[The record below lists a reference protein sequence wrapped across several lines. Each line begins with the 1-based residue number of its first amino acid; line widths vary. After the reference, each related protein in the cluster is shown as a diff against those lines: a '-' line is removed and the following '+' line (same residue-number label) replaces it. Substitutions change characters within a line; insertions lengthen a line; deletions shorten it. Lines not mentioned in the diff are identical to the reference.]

1 MITIKNIQ
9 TGEFVNVSSLRQV
22 DNVICAYYD
31 FAEPSAK
38 WLAKFPCVTR
48 SESTVADSKHTDVQ
62 CRVFTISEG
71 WELVT
76 KERKPRAPKAAPKA
90 SKKAAKKAE
99 PAPEINPA
107 VDEEVEVIKVE
118 EVTEPAVEVVAEAA
132 EDTKKV
138 KTMDEYEAEIAATY
152 GSMGVGIFRKAVE
165 YIAANYTAAMDE
177 AAVRRIAEAMF
188 NEYAEAHPAEMK
200 AAKKAVKKATKKAD
214 EVHCAKYD
222 RILAKVSRGRRVY
235 LHGPA
240 GSGKSHTAEQIA
252 ADLGLPFFGQTTIQF
267 AHDVRGYGDA
277 SGSFVDTPFFKAFAD
292 EEHGGTGGLYFQD
305 EYDRSNAEAAI
316 VLNSALAN
324 GWYDFPVIGRVTMNP
339 NFRFMAA
346 GNTLMKGADDGY
358 ITGQEIDPSSRD
370 RFDFYFE
377 VGYLR
382 EVELHIAHGNTEIVD
397 FVEDVRQ
404 AIKACGIEHVVSY
417 RATAAMTDE
426 VENENDLVACC
437 EEGVFKGLD
446 VDARREIYA
455 ALQNK
460 DSRWAK
466 ALKKTL

>member
-9 TGEFVNVSSLRQV
+9 TGEQVSVSNTAFKNGQLIGRYQFGTRYYSKYTMLKKVGDSEDGQQPILSL
-22 DNVICAYYD
+22 D
-31 FAEPSAK
+31 
-38 WLAKFPCVTR
+38 
-48 SESTVADSKHTDVQ
+48 
-62 CRVFTISEG
+62 EG
-71 WELVT
+71 WTVVGT
-76 KERKPRAPKAAPKA
+76 
-90 SKKAAKKAE
+90 KKATTKKTTTKKAE
-99 PAPEINPA
+99 A
-107 VDEEVEVIKVE
+107 VTIETTDETKA
-118 EVTEPAVEVVAEAA
+118 EPVEVVAEPVVVDEPTKVVEAEDSTDTTNEQALIAAIKNLRGGAVDMDKVREIVQEEFARLAA
-132 EDTKKV
+132 ED
-138 KTMDEYEAEIAATY
+138 KT
-152 GSMGVGIFRKAVE
+152 
-165 YIAANYTAAMDE
+165 
-177 AAVRRIAEAMF
+177 
-188 NEYAEAHPAEMK
+188 K
-200 AAKKAVKKATKKAD
+200 AAKVLKAIAKVKGDAN

-252 ADLGLPFFGQTTIQF
+252 ADLGLTFYGQTTIQF

-277 SGSFVDTPFFKAFAD
+277 SGSFVDTPFYKAFAF
-292 EEHGGTGGLYFQD
+292 GGLYFQD

-324 GWYDFPVIGRVTMNP
+324 GWYDFPVIGRVEAHP
-339 NFRFMAA
+339 DFRFMAA

-426 VENENDLVACC
+426 VENENDLVSCC

-446 VDARREIYA
+446 VDARREIHA

>member
-1 MITIKNIQ
+1 MVTIKNIN
-9 TGEFVNVSSLRQV
+9 TGEIKNVCNVKRSGEYLICKKEGKTLGGRFVDAWAGILSQATTSDLVQAFVLSPDWEFVSRERKAAT
-22 DNVICAYYD
+22 D
-31 FAEPSAK
+31 EKKAK
-38 WLAKFPCVTR
+38 A
-48 SESTVADSKHTDVQ
+48 
-62 CRVFTISEG
+62 
-71 WELVT
+71 
-76 KERKPRAPKAAPKA
+76 ERKPRA
-90 SKKAAKKAE
+90 
-99 PAPEINPA
+99 
-107 VDEEVEVIKVE
+107 
-118 EVTEPAVEVVAEAA
+118 
-132 EDTKKV
+132 
-138 KTMDEYEAEIAATY
+138 
-152 GSMGVGIFRKAVE
+152 
-165 YIAANYTAAMDE
+165 
-177 AAVRRIAEAMF
+177 
-188 NEYAEAHPAEMK
+188 
-200 AAKKAVKKATKKAD
+200 KKAVKKAD

-235 LHGPA
+235 LFGPA

-252 ADLGLPFFGQTTIQF
+252 RDLGITFYGQTTIQF

-277 SGSFVDTPFFKAFAD
+277 SGSFVDTPFYKAFAF
-292 EEHGGTGGLYFQD
+292 GGLYFQD

-324 GWYDFPVIGRVTMNP
+324 GWYDFPVVGRVEAHP
-339 NFRFMAA
+339 DFRFMAA

-382 EVELHIAHGNTEIVD
+382 EVELHIAHGNTDIVD

-404 AIKACGIEHVVSY
+404 AIKSCGIEHVVSY
-417 RATAAMTDE
+417 RATSAMTDE
-426 VENENDLVACC
+426 VENENDLVSCC

-446 VDARREIYA
+446 VDARREIHA

>member
-9 TGEFVNVSSLRQV
+9 TGETKVVYNTEYVNGYVRSNTGKNLGKR
-22 DNVICAYYD
+22 
-31 FAEPSAK
+31 FANGWSGILTETTGEDGQQAFI
-38 WLAKFPCVTR
+38 LN
-48 SESTVADSKHTDVQ
+48 AD
-62 CRVFTISEG
+62 
-71 WELVT
+71 WEVVT
-76 KERKPRAPKAAPKA
+76 KAERKPRE
-90 SKKAAKKAE
+90 KKATKKAE
-99 PAPEINPA
+99 PSINPA
-107 VDEEVEVIKVE
+107 VEVRDLLGEEVEVVKVE
-118 EVTEPAVEVVAEAA
+118 DLTEPAVEVVAEPAKVVEAEDSTNEQALIAAIKNLRGGAVDMAKVREIVQEEFARLAA
-132 EDTKKV
+132 EDTKK
-138 KTMDEYEAEIAATY
+138 AAK
-152 GSMGVGIFRKAVE
+152 VLKAV
-165 YIAANYTAAMDE
+165 
-177 AAVRRIAEAMF
+177 
-188 NEYAEAHPAEMK
+188 
-200 AAKKAVKKATKKAD
+200 AKVKGGAK

-252 ADLGLPFFGQTTIQF
+252 SDLGLTFYGQTTIQF

-277 SGSFVDTPFFKAFAD
+277 SGSFVDTPFYKAFAF
-292 EEHGGTGGLYFQD
+292 GGLYFQD

-324 GWYDFPVIGRVTMNP
+324 GWYDFPVVGRVEAHP
-339 NFRFMAA
+339 DFRFMAA

-382 EVELHIAHGNTEIVD
+382 EVELHIAHGNAEIVD

-404 AIKACGIEHVVSY
+404 AIKSCGIEHVVSY

-446 VDARREIYA
+446 VDARREIHA

>member
-9 TGEFVNVSSLRQV
+9 TGETKVVYNTEYVNGYVRSNMDKPLGKR
-22 DNVICAYYD
+22 
-31 FAEPSAK
+31 FANGWAGILTE
-38 WLAKFPCVTR
+38 T
-48 SESTVADSKHTDVQ
+48 TDAEGGQ
-62 CRVFTISEG
+62 VFTLSSD
-71 WELVT
+71 WEVVT
-76 KERKPRAPKAAPKA
+76 KADRKPRA
-90 SKKAAKKAE
+90 KKATTKKAE
-99 PAPEINPA
+99 PVTIETT
-107 VDEEVEVIKVE
+107 DEPKAE
-118 EVTEPAVEVVAEAA
+118 AVEVVAEPVVEAVIVD
-132 EDTKKV
+132 EPKV
-138 KTMDEYEAEIAATY
+138 ATKTMDEYEAEISATY

-165 YIAANYTAAMDE
+165 YIAANYTASMDE

-188 NEYAEAHPAEMK
+188 NEYADAHPAEMK

-214 EVHCAKYD
+214 EVHCEKYD

-292 EEHGGTGGLYFQD
+292 EEHGGVGGLYFQD

-382 EVELHIAHGNTEIVD
+382 EVELYIAHGNTEIVD

-446 VDARREIYA
+446 VDARREIHA

>member
-1 MITIKNIQ
+1 MI
-9 TGEFVNVSSLRQV
+9 
-22 DNVICAYYD
+22 
-31 FAEPSAK
+31 
-38 WLAKFPCVTR
+38 
-48 SESTVADSKHTDVQ
+48 
-62 CRVFTISEG
+62 
-71 WELVT
+71 
-76 KERKPRAPKAAPKA
+76 
-90 SKKAAKKAE
+90 
-99 PAPEINPA
+99 
-107 VDEEVEVIKVE
+107 
-118 EVTEPAVEVVAEAA
+118 
-132 EDTKKV
+132 
-138 KTMDEYEAEIAATY
+138 IA
-152 GSMGVGIFRKAVE
+152 I
-165 YIAANYTAAMDE
+165 D
-177 AAVRRIAEAMF
+177 
-188 NEYAEAHPAEMK
+188 
-200 AAKKAVKKATKKAD
+200 
-214 EVHCAKYD
+214 
-222 RILAKVSRGRRVY
+222 
-235 LHGPA
+235 GPA

-252 ADLGLPFFGQTTIQF
+252 ADLGLTFYGQTTVQF

-277 SGSFVDTPFFKAFAD
+277 SGSFVDTPFYKAFAF
-292 EEHGGTGGLYFQD
+292 GGLYFQD

-324 GWYDFPVIGRVTMNP
+324 GWYDFPVIGRVEAHP
-339 NFRFMAA
+339 DFRFMAA

-404 AIKACGIEHVVSY
+404 AIKACCIEHVVSY

-437 EEGVFKGLD
+437 EEGIFKGLD

-460 DSRWAK
+460 DCRWAK

>member
-9 TGEFVNVSSLRQV
+9 TGEMKAVYNTEYVNGFVKSNTGKNLGKRFVNNWSGIL
-22 DNVICAYYD
+22 AELYD
-31 FAEPSAK
+31 EAGQQLFALSGE
-38 WLAKFPCVTR
+38 WEVVTGK
-48 SESTVADSKHTDVQ
+48 S
-62 CRVFTISEG
+62 
-71 WELVT
+71 
-76 KERKPRAPKAAPKA
+76 ERKPRT
-90 SKKAAKKAE
+90 KKATTEKAE
-99 PAPEINPA
+99 SVTIETT
-107 VDEEVEVIKVE
+107 DEPK
-118 EVTEPAVEVVAEAA
+118 AVEVVAEPVAIDEPAEPAKVVKAEEDSTDTTNEQALIAAIKNLRGGAVDMAKVREIVQEEFARIAA
-132 EDTKKV
+132 EDTKK
-138 KTMDEYEAEIAATY
+138 
-152 GSMGVGIFRKAVE
+152 
-165 YIAANYTAAMDE
+165 
-177 AAVRRIAEAMF
+177 
-188 NEYAEAHPAEMK
+188 
-200 AAKKAVKKATKKAD
+200 AAKVLKVIAKVKGDAK
-214 EVHCAKYD
+214 EVHCEKYD

-252 ADLGLPFFGQTTIQF
+252 ADLGLTFYGQTTIQF

-277 SGSFVDTPFFKAFAD
+277 SGSFVDTPFYKAFAF
-292 EEHGGTGGLYFQD
+292 GGLYFQD

-324 GWYDFPVIGRVTMNP
+324 GWYDFPVIGRVEAHP
-339 NFRFMAA
+339 DFRFMAA

-382 EVELHIAHGNTEIVD
+382 EVELHIAHGNEEIVD
-397 FVEDVRQ
+397 FIEDVRQ
-404 AIKACGIEHVVSY
+404 AIKSCCIDHVVSY

-446 VDARREIYA
+446 VDARREIHA

>member
-1 MITIKNIQ
+1 MIKVKN
-9 TGEFVNVSSLRQV
+9 
-22 DNVICAYYD
+22 
-31 FAEPSAK
+31 
-38 WLAKFPCVTR
+38 
-48 SESTVADSKHTDVQ
+48 STS
-62 CRVFTISEG
+62 G
-71 WELVT
+71 
-76 KERKPRAPKAAPKA
+76 
-90 SKKAAKKAE
+90 
-99 PAPEINPA
+99 
-107 VDEEVEVIKVE
+107 EVIKVWQTFFDKATATIYCNGVPSAKYLSKYPLMPTT
-118 EVTEPAVEVVAEAA
+118 EVFGDNGTVMKLNDGWEVVRGRAPKPVATEEPAVEEPAVAIEEAA
-132 EDTKKV
+132 PAIEKAAPAIEEAAPVEEAPVEPVVVTATAEVAKPKKDV
-138 KTMDEYEAEIAATY
+138 GEYEAEIAATY
-152 GSMGVGIFRKAVE
+152 GTMGVGIFRKAVE
-165 YIAANYTAAMDE
+165 YVQANYTAALDE
-177 AAVRRIAEAMF
+177 SAVRRIASAIF
-188 NEYAEAHPAEMK
+188 AEYAEAQPEKMKAAKVAAKK
-200 AAKKAVKKATKKAD
+200 AAKKAN

-252 ADLGLPFFGQTTIQF
+252 ADLGLAFYGQTTIQF

-277 SGSFVDTPFFKAFAD
+277 GGNFQDTPFYKAFAF
-292 EEHGGTGGLYFQD
+292 GGLYFQD

-324 GWYDFPVIGRVTMNP
+324 GWYDFPIVGRVEAHP

-417 RATAAMTDE
+417 RATAAMADE

-446 VDARREIYA
+446 VDARREIYER
-455 ALQNK
+455 LNNK
-460 DSRWAK
+460 TNVWAN

>member
-1 MITIKNIQ
+1 MANKLQVANIA
-9 TGEFVNVSSLRQV
+9 TKEVVEISNG
-22 DNVICAYYD
+22 VIRNGVAYYLSKS
-31 FAEPSAK
+31 EPKGK
-38 WLAKFPCVTR
+38 WCEKYHVKVIGHEDAGAYTKYLLDT
-48 SESTVADSKHTDVQ
+48 ED
-62 CRVFTISEG
+62 G
-71 WELVT
+71 WNFIVPIRDGER
-76 KERKPRAPKAAPKA
+76 KERKPRAKKAETKKAEPVTIETTDEPKAEAVEVVSETVSEPVVVDEPSKVA
-90 SKKAAKKAE
+90 EAEDTTDETNEQALIAAIKNLRGGAVDMAKVREIVQEEFARLAAEDAKKAAKVLKSIA
-99 PAPEINPA
+99 
-107 VDEEVEVIKVE
+107 
-118 EVTEPAVEVVAEAA
+118 
-132 EDTKKV
+132 KV
-138 KTMDEYEAEIAATY
+138 KGD
-152 GSMGVGIFRKAVE
+152 
-165 YIAANYTAAMDE
+165 AN
-177 AAVRRIAEAMF
+177 
-188 NEYAEAHPAEMK
+188 
-200 AAKKAVKKATKKAD
+200 

-252 ADLGLPFFGQTTIQF
+252 RDLGLDFYGQTTIQF

-277 SGSFVDTPFFKAFAD
+277 GGKFQDTPFYKAFAF
-292 EEHGGTGGLYFQD
+292 GGLYFQD

-324 GWYDFPVIGRVTMNP
+324 GWYDFPVIGRVEAHP

-404 AIKACGIEHVVSY
+404 AIKSCGIEHVVSY

-426 VENENDLVACC
+426 VENENDLVSCC
-437 EEGVFKGLD
+437 EEGIFKGLD

-460 DSRWAK
+460 DCRWAK